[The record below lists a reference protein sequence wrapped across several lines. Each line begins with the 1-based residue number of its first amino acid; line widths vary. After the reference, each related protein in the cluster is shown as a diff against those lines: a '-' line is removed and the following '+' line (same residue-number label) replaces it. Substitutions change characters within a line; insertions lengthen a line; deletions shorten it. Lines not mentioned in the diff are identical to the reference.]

1 MAHTL
6 EVLPAASYG
15 ARMNLD
21 DHMEFLRQAEN
32 RVRQLKVSL

>member
-1 MAHTL
+1 M
-6 EVLPAASYG
+6 VRVMG
-15 ARMNLD
+15 LD